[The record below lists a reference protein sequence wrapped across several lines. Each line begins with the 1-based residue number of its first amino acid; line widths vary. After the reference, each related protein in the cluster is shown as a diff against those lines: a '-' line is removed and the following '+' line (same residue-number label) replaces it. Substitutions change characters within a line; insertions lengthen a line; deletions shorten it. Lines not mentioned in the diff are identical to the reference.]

1 MAMTTIK
8 TNHHIGQQGAQTLYY
23 AAEVARFIHLPLN
36 HFITINYRETSIPL
50 LEVRDNFS
58 KLLAHINRWMRSSTK
73 HKASFIP
80 TYFWVFENCSYG
92 IGRAAKKDVH
102 NLHVHWIMHIP
113 EGYEEDV
120 LFQVKSYLMKRTSI
134 NERTVHLADTDK
146 NANLSYF
153 MKSCKPEY
161 IHMYGRGQKASDQGE
176 VPGERRVSASRNINK
191 SARKAMDEEL
201 GVKRTLPY

>member
-1 MAMTTIK
+1 MK
-8 TNHHIGQQGAQTLYY
+8 TNRYIGQQGAQTLYY

-58 KLLAHINRWMRSSTK
+58 KLLAHINRYMRSSTK
-73 HKASFIP
+73 HKASFTP
-80 TYFWVFENCSYG
+80 TYAWVFENRSYG
-92 IGRAAKKDVH
+92 IGRPAIEKLH

-120 LFQVKSYLMKRTSI
+120 LFKVKSYLMKRTLI

-146 NANLSYF
+146 NPNLSYF
-153 MKSCKPEY
+153 MKGCKPEL
-161 IHMYGRGQKASDQGE
+161 INIYGRGQEASDQGE
-176 VPGERRVSASRNINK
+176 VPGTKRVGASHNIGI
-191 SARKAMDEEL
+191 SARKAMDEKL
-201 GVKRTLPY
+201 GVKRALPY